1 MIEFID
7 FSEPTEDSQ
16 KCCRLFHG
24 RGHAYDGLEHISID
38 WWPPVVLITLY
49 REVDECWLKK
59 LAHDLSEK
67 IPYAKSIQVQ
77 YRCRRYAPFEILLGD
92 DIKQTIVEENTL
104 KFNIQLG
111 MAQNTG
117 LFLDMRIGR
126 EWVYEHAKNK
136 NVLNLFAYTCAFSV
150 AAVAGGANNV
160 LNVDNNKSVLN
171 RGRENHR
178 LNQQDLSRVKFEGVD
193 IFKSF
198 SRIKKHGP
206 YDLMICDP
214 PSFQKGSVNIKRDYK
229 KIIRR
234 LPQFMKP
241 KSQLI
246 LCLNAPELDESF
258 LHELMEEECSN
269 SQYLGAIDAPA
280 VFKEAMPG
288 KGLKVLV
295 FQYL

>member
-1 MIEFID
+1 MIKLID
-7 FSEPTEDSQ
+7 FSEPTENSQ

-24 RGHAYDGLEHISID
+24 RGHAYDGFEHVCID
-38 WWPPVVLITLY
+38 WLPPVILITLY
-49 REVDECWLKK
+49 SEVEKSWLQQ
-59 LAHDLSEK
+59 LVESLSKK

-77 YRCRRYAPFEILLGD
+77 YRCRRQAPFEILWGD
-92 DIKQTIVEENTL
+92 VIQHTVVEENTL
-104 KFNIQLG
+104 NFNIQLG
-111 MAQNTG
+111 VAQNTG
-117 LFLDMRIGR
+117 LFLDMFHGR
-126 EWVYEHAKNK
+126 EWVYQQAKDK

-150 AAVAGGANNV
+150 AAIAGGASRV
-160 LNVDNNKSVLN
+160 LNVDNNKSVLS

-178 LNQQDLSRVKFEGVD
+178 LNQHDLKKVKFEGVD

-214 PSFQKGSVNIKRDYK
+214 PTFQKGSVDIERDYK

-241 KSQLI
+241 QSQLM
-246 LCLNAPELDESF
+246 LCLNSPDLDESF
-258 LHELMEEECSN
+258 LHELMEQECPDCK
-269 SQYLGAIDAPA
+269 YMEVIKAPA
-280 VFKEAMPG
+280 VFKEAMAG

>member
-7 FSEPTEDSQ
+7 FSEPAENSQ

-24 RGHAYDGLEHISID
+24 RGHAYDGLEHVSID
-38 WWPPVVLITLY
+38 WLPPVVLITLY
-49 REVDECWLKK
+49 REVDERWLQK
-59 LAHDLSEK
+59 LACDLSEK

-77 YRCRRYAPFEILLGD
+77 YRCRRHAPFEILLGD
-92 DIKQTIVEENTL
+92 DVKQTVVEENAL

-111 MAQNTG
+111 VAQNTG

-126 EWVYEHAKNK
+126 EWVYEHANNK

-150 AAVAGGANNV
+150 AAIAGGANRV
-160 LNVDNNKSVLN
+160 LNVDNNKSVLS

-178 LNQQDLSRVKFEGVD
+178 LNQQDLTKVRFEGVD

-214 PSFQKGSVNIKRDYK
+214 PTFQKGSVDIERDYK

-234 LPQFMKP
+234 LPQFMNP
-241 KSQLI
+241 KSQLV
-246 LCLNAPELDESF
+246 LCLNSPDLDESF
-258 LHELMEEECSN
+258 LHELIEQECSDCK
-269 SQYLGAIDAPA
+269 YIEAIKTPD
-280 VFKEAMPG
+280 VFKESMAG